1 MASIAFVN
9 ENRDLLLLFA
19 LAGSAALL
27 VWDLLLQRELSRLKK
42 NAKVLFAGKAASDLE
57 AVILGQQARCQQ
69 LEQAVTLL
77 KDMDQRIIDTLAYA
91 VQKVGVVRF
100 NPFGEVGGNQS
111 FAVAWLDNFNSGV
124 IMLSLYSRDGVR
136 IYAKPVKE
144 GRSEYQLSK
153 EEEEALRLAM
163 EK

>member
-9 ENRDLLLLFA
+9 ENRDLLLALA
-19 LAGSAALL
+19 LAGIAALS
-27 VWDLLLQRELSRLKK
+27 VWNLLLQRELSRLKQG
-42 NAKVLFAGKAASDLE
+42 AKVLFAGKGASDLE
-57 AVILGQQARCQQ
+57 AVILEQQTRCQQ
-69 LEQAVTLL
+69 LEKAVTLR

-144 GRSEYQLSK
+144 GKSEYQLSK